1 MNFEKEKLERELAN
15 AKESHR
21 TDLFIIYWIIC
32 LVIVIFIFGT
42 DNFIYS
48 VAGWLVVFFAWKLAT
63 KKEKNE

>member
-15 AKESHR
+15 AKEAHR
-21 TDLFIIYWIIC
+21 TDLFIIYWIIG

-42 DNFIYS
+42 DNFIYL

-63 KKEKNE
+63 KQEKK